1 MSLHPTDIPGPSNP
15 KDRPRTPPALAG
27 RAMRPWDRSATGSV
41 LLLALLLVAVSLGGF
56 FYLRRELAEIAAE
69 HLRLR
74 VSGPAKLQPGV
85 ANPFRVFTSSVTGG
99 RLPAQVQFSLYASE
113 SKKLLMGYNE
123 RTDPEGRL
131 LVTINADKLPAA
143 AADLQIVAAQ
153 GNRIERVAARLA
165 AAPVRYATQLS
176 TDRLSYR
183 PGDTVYYRAQ
193 TLSCFALNA
202 DGSFKVHFEIQGPGG
217 SPLAGSGSDCVTQ
230 KGVAA
235 GVFALPKGLSGGNYT
250 LLARSPEGRFPDQRR
265 SLLASSERVREG
277 GSPTAASGTATDP
290 GSLDASF
297 YPEGGELVAGLVNR
311 VYFVAR
317 DPRGKPLHVRG
328 KIVDA
333 QGEAKTLAENVYQGM
348 GQFSFQ
354 PQAGETYR
362 LEIERPARR
371 SVKLP
376 DVAAG
381 RKVVLSTGIGVFAP
395 GKPLEFNVRA
405 TSDGLPLMAAAYCRG
420 LLVGQQAFTGR
431 AGANEVS
438 VNPDAAADGVIR
450 LAIYDYSTNPPEI
463 VAQRLVYRRPSR
475 RMRVRLPDRRERYAP
490 GGHVRLSL
498 LVTDENDKPLP
509 AVLGVS
515 VVDAALLEWPG
526 SRRPRTPTDLLLTA
540 DLDRPED
547 VAELDE
553 VLSQQ
558 PKSAASLDLL
568 LGTRGTGAA
577 QRTPHASREDMR
589 HAERDAYFA
598 ELDPPAMFDNLA
610 DLEKRYRKSLDAY
623 QAKQTQLLNTLT
635 IMSFFGAAGLVLLA
649 AMLSLLRIAS
659 GLRIWLPA
667 ILSAALSLTIGTIV
681 LNPESL
687 KSSTK
692 QAAAYVPFHLAPA
705 VPGKAASGE
714 ETSPSSGTP
723 ASSARS
729 VPLPLRE
736 RVGVRGTS
744 ETLPSPAPAYI
755 AGEFSHLHKP
765 GQRDDAPQTVYWNP
779 RLIAGPDGRA
789 KIEFDLSDAATT
801 FRIRIDAHAA
811 GGRLTAAEYDLRC
824 GS

>member
-1 MSLHPTDIPGPSNP
+1 MSIHPTDIPGPSNP

-41 LLLALLLVAVSLGGF
+41 VLLALLLVAVSLGGF

-85 ANPFRVFTSSVTGG
+85 ANQFRVFTSSVTGG
-99 RLPAQVQFSLYASE
+99 RLPAQVQFSLYASN

-131 LVTINADKLPAA
+131 LVTIPADKLPAT

-153 GNRIERVAARLA
+153 GNRIERVATRLA
-165 AAPVRYATQLS
+165 VAPVRHATQLS
-176 TDRLSYR
+176 TDRPSYH
-183 PGDTVYYRAQ
+183 PGDTVYYRAR

-202 DGSFKVHFEIQGPGG
+202 DGSFKVHFEVQGPGG
-217 SPLAGSGSDCVTQ
+217 SPLAGSGNDCVTQ
-230 KGVAA
+230 QGVAA
-235 GVFALPKGLSGGNYT
+235 GAFALPKGLSGGNYT
-250 LLARSPEGRFPDQRR
+250 LLARSPEGRFPGQRR
-265 SLLASSERVREG
+265 SLLVSSERVREG
-277 GSPTAASGTATDP
+277 DSPIFVGRELGQSPSATAASGTANDP
-290 GSLDASF
+290 GSPDVSF

-328 KIVDA
+328 KVVDA
-333 QGEAKTLAENVYQGM
+333 QGEAKTLVENAYQGM

-362 LEIERPARR
+362 LEIESPAKR

-450 LAIYDYSTNPPEI
+450 LAIYDYSINPPEI
-463 VAQRLVYRRPSR
+463 VAQRLVDRRPSR
-475 RMRVRLPDRRERYAP
+475 RMRVRLADRRERYAP
-490 GGHVRLSL
+490 GGHVSLSL

-515 VVDAALLEWPG
+515 VVDAALLELPG
-526 SRRPRTPTDLLLTA
+526 SRPPRTPTDLLLAA
-540 DLDRPED
+540 DLDKPED

-553 VLSQQ
+553 FLSQQ
-558 PKSAASLDLL
+558 PKSAAGLDLL
-568 LGTRGTGAA
+568 LGTRGSGEA
-577 QRTPHASREDMR
+577 QRTPHAPREDLR
-589 HAERDAYFA
+589 HAERDEYFA
-598 ELDPPAMFDNLA
+598 EPDPPAMFDNLA
-610 DLEKRYRKSLDAY
+610 DLEKRYRKSLDDY
-623 QAKQTQLLNTLT
+623 QAKRTQLLNTLT

-705 VPGKAASGE
+705 VPDKAVSGE
-714 ETSPSSGTP
+714 KGRPSSGTLP
-723 ASSARS
+723 GPARS
-729 VPLPLRE
+729 AS
-736 RVGVRGTS
+736 T
-744 ETLPSPAPAYI
+744 
-755 AGEFSHLHKP
+755 GEYRHLHKP
-765 GQRDDAPQTVYWNP
+765 GQRDNSPQTVYWNP

-789 KIEFDLSDAATT
+789 KIEFDLSDAVTT

-811 GGRLTAAEYDLRC
+811 SGRLTAAEYELKS
-824 GS
+824 GL